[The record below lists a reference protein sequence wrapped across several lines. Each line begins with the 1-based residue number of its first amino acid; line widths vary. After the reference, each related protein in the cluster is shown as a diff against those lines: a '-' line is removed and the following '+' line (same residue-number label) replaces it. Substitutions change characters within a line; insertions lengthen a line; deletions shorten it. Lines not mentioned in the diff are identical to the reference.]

1 MGRAGEIGGKRRNIL
16 CAEPLEVRW
25 VSLGSVFSAV
35 VDDLGVEGGVGF
47 EEEER
52 WRVDFWYTFAGL
64 EDEEE

>member
-25 VSLGSVFSAV
+25 VSLGSVFPAEVDGPGVKGAV
-35 VDDLGVEGGVGF
+35 GL
-47 EEEER
+47 EEER
-52 WRVDFWYTFAGL
+52 WRIDFRYTFAGL